1 MNREVILTTIHKQQ
15 PKLAK
20 MGVKSLALFG
30 SAARD
35 EIHAGS
41 DIDLLVSFRYSP
53 VTFDAYMDVKIFLE
67 DLLAVPVDLVVDEA
81 LLPRLRPFVQKDLVY
96 VA

>member
-1 MNREVILTTIHKQQ
+1 MNRETILTTLNKNQ
-15 PKLAK
+15 PKLSAL
-20 MGVKSLALFG
+20 GVKTLALFG

-41 DIDLLVSFRYSP
+41 DIDILVSFRHSP
-53 VTFDAYMDVKIFLE
+53 VTFDAYMDVKMFLE

-81 LLPRLRPFVQKDLVY
+81 LRPRLRPFVQKDIVY

>member
-1 MNREVILTTIHKQQ
+1 MNRENILTTLQKQR
-15 PKLAK
+15 PKLSTLGIK
-20 MGVKSLALFG
+20 TLALFG

-41 DIDLLVSFRYSP
+41 DIDILVSFRHTP
-53 VTFDAYMDVKIFLE
+53 VTFDAYMDIKIFLE

-81 LLPRLRPFVQKDLVY
+81 LRPRLRPFVQKDIVY

>member
-1 MNREVILTTIHKQQ
+1 MNRETILATIQKQQ
-15 PKLAK
+15 PKLSK
-20 MGVKSLALFG
+20 LGVKSLALFG

-35 EIHAGS
+35 EVHAGS
-41 DIDLLVSFRYSP
+41 DIDVLVSFRHAP

-67 DLLAVPVDLVVDEA
+67 DLLAVPVDVVISEA
-81 LLPRLRPFVQKDLVY
+81 LNPRLKPYIQQDIVY

>member
-1 MNREVILTTIHKQQ
+1 MNREIILTTLQRQ
-15 PKLAK
+15 RPRLSAL
-20 MGVKSLALFG
+20 GVKTLALFG

-35 EIHAGS
+35 EIHARS
-41 DIDLLVSFRYSP
+41 DIDILVSFRHSP

-67 DLLAVPVDLVVDEA
+67 DLLAVPVDVVISEA
-81 LLPRLRPFVQKDLVY
+81 LNPRLKPYIQQDIVY

>member
-1 MNREVILTTIHKQQ
+1 MNRETILTTLKKQQ
-15 PKLAK
+15 PNLSK
-20 MGVKSLALFG
+20 MGVKTLALFG

-41 DIDLLVSFRYSP
+41 DIDILISFRHSP

-67 DLLAVPVDLVVDEA
+67 DLLAVPVDVVISES
-81 LLPRLRPFVQKDLVY
+81 LNPRIKPYIQQDIVY
-96 VA
+96 DA